1 MADNNPKPPPKPPT
15 RPLDDKMKDLDAQ
28 DRMDNFEIQRLMSH
42 ETSDP
47 QEGGEIVDDPDGGGE
62 VSSLIGA
69 SLPIEANIDTAFE
82 AIDDDA
88 TKDLRDLVGRVEDNR
103 QAK

>member
-28 DRMDNFEIQRLMSH
+28 DRLDNFEQQRLMSR

-47 QEGGEIVDDPDGGGE
+47 QEGGEIAADPE
-62 VSSLIGA
+62 VLDRLNRA
-69 SLPIEANIDTAFE
+69 VRTLAEY
-82 AIDDDA
+82 DA
-88 TKDLRDLVGRVEDNR
+88 ATV
-103 QAK
+103 AA